1 MGTHKKGPSII
12 TSPQQYSGKPLS
24 EWITENQWA
33 LGEEVA
39 KQFNGQLPFLFK
51 VLSINKSLSIQ
62 AHPNKEHAEELY
74 ALAPD
79 KYPDPNYKP
88 ELAIALTDF
97 QAMCGFRPFH
107 EIAHKV
113 ETVSELR
120 SVVGKD
126 ACEKMKAAQMS
137 DDVAIQ
143 KAALKYFFTALMSS
157 DPKVIETELDSL
169 VHRIS
174 TLKEKGLLNNWSSTQ
189 REKSY
194 ANGAMYLC
202 ISLGQ
207 SVADLEGD
215 LVSRLYG
222 QFPGDV
228 GCFSPYLLNFLQLS
242 PGESIYLAPNEPHAY
257 LYGGTYIMLIVIE
270 CALCH
275 PHVYGIGCVLY

>member
-1 MGTHKKGPSII
+1 MLCIILCVYSATCLLQLWMGTHKKGPSII

-62 AHPNKEHAEELY
+62 AHPTKEHAVELH

-79 KYPDPNYKP
+79 KYPDPNHKP

-107 EIAHKV
+107 EIAHKI

-120 SVVGKD
+120 SAMGKD

-137 DDVAIQ
+137 EDTAIQ
-143 KAALKYFFTALMSS
+143 KTALKFCFIALMSC
-157 DPKVIETELDSL
+157 DPGVIENELDSL

-174 TLKEKGLLNNWSSTQ
+174 TLKEKG
-189 REKSY
+189 
-194 ANGAMYLC
+194 
-202 ISLGQ
+202 
-207 SVADLEGD
+207 
-215 LVSRLYG
+215 
-222 QFPGDV
+222 
-228 GCFSPYLLNFLQLS
+228 
-242 PGESIYLAPNEPHAY
+242 
-257 LYGGTYIMLIVIE
+257 
-270 CALCH
+270 
-275 PHVYGIGCVLY
+275 

>member
-1 MGTHKKGPSII
+1 MLCIILCVLYVCSVIYLLQLWMGTHKKGPSII

-62 AHPNKEHAEELY
+62 AHPTKEHAVELH

-79 KYPDPNYKP
+79 KYPDPNHKP

-107 EIAHKV
+107 EIAYKV

-126 ACEKMKAAQMS
+126 ACEKIKAAQIS
-137 DDVAIQ
+137 NDVSIQ
-143 KAALKYFFTALMSS
+143 KAALKFCFTTLMSCN
-157 DPKVIETELDSL
+157 PEVIETELDSL

-174 TLKEKGLLNNWSSTQ
+174 ALKEKG
-189 REKSY
+189 
-194 ANGAMYLC
+194 
-202 ISLGQ
+202 
-207 SVADLEGD
+207 
-215 LVSRLYG
+215 
-222 QFPGDV
+222 
-228 GCFSPYLLNFLQLS
+228 
-242 PGESIYLAPNEPHAY
+242 
-257 LYGGTYIMLIVIE
+257 
-270 CALCH
+270 
-275 PHVYGIGCVLY
+275 